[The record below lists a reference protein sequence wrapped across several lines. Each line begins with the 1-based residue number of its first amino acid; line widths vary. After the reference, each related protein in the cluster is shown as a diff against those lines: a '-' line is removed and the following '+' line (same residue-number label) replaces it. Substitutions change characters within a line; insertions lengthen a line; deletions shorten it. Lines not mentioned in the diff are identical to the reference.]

1 MKLKKFQPI
10 LTYDQIKQIIELIE
24 SNNQYNMDEEEIKS
38 WEKIIKALKE
48 SEEL

>member
-1 MKLKKFQPI
+1 MKKFQTI

-24 SNNQYNMDEEEIKS
+24 SNNQYNEDEQEIKS
-38 WEKIIKALKE
+38 WKNIIKALKE